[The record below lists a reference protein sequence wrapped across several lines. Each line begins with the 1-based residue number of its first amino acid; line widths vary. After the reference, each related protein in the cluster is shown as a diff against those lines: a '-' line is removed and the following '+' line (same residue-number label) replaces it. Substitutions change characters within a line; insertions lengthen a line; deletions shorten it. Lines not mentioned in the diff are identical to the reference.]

1 MNLIID
7 IGNTATKIAVMDSNK
22 VILQERVE
30 ALSVE
35 RVSALLEE
43 FESIDKAIVASTGKS
58 NECVCGMLRE
68 RMSYFVEFTST
79 TDIPLKNGYEA
90 PETLGADRLAAAV
103 GAQSLYGEEKSM
115 LIVDFGTAITYD
127 LVTDGIFRGGNIS
140 LGMGARFRALHEYT
154 QALPL
159 CGPTE
164 EDLEFGRTTREAIEQ
179 GVMRGIK
186 SETEG
191 YISDFCEK
199 YDNLCIIFTGGDA
212 KYFVNRIKNTIFA
225 SWDLNLHGLNR
236 ILEYNA
242 AKNSDE

>member
-22 VILQERVE
+22 VILRDRVE
-30 ALSVE
+30 VLSAE
-35 RVSALLEE
+35 LISALLEE
-43 FESIDKAIVASTGKS
+43 YPSISKAIVASTGKCD
-58 NECVCGMLRE
+58 ECVCGMLRE
-68 RMSYFVEFTST
+68 RMGYFVEFSSA
-79 TDIPLKNGYEA
+79 TDIPLKNGYKT

-103 GAQSLYGEEKSM
+103 GAQSLYGAENM

-127 LVTDGIFRGGNIS
+127 LVSDGTFRGGNIS

-154 QALPL
+154 ERLPL
-159 CGPTE
+159 CGPTDE
-164 EDLEFGRTTREAIEQ
+164 NLEFGRTTREAIEQ

-191 YISDFCEK
+191 YISDFCKK

-212 KYFVNRIKNTIFA
+212 KYFANRIKNTIFA
-225 SWDLNLHGLNR
+225 SCDLNLHGLNR